1 MNNLFETLKISFLGT
16 QKNTQD
22 LTNTSAENTDVNL
35 TDLDS
40 TNAYDF
46 ISGMTN
52 DDSSMTNS
60 DAYESTLKNQT
71 QITQEYR
78 RIAKVPEVSNAINEI
93 TTEAVSEPTSNK
105 VFTLDF
111 DEGISDSLKNIISKE
126 GQNIST
132 ILNLRYNIELM
143 FRQYYVDGRIAIN
156 LVYDNNKLRDGI
168 KKANILSPFGLIYN
182 TKDRLWSYD
191 IAKNNYNVMSPM
203 DMSGSTDNKFKPEE
217 VSYVDSGIY
226 ENGIVLSHLNDIIK
240 TANQMTSLEDML
252 IPLRFSRSISRRVFN
267 IDVGGIAYS
276 KGMQVVKKIKDAFKY
291 KKYYNVEKGTISNS
305 SVTASIVE
313 DYFLPKRSDGKG
325 SSIDILEETGN
336 LGETGDIEYFRK
348 KLFQALKVP
357 LNRMNSGSDGGV
369 FDFTGT
375 QIEYEEKRFQAY
387 IHKLKMRFNLLILD
401 ILKKQMVSKG
411 LMHEF
416 EFNHYAPKI
425 HIRWEKESNYL
436 EREKVEIF
444 KEKLEAYDS
453 ASNLIGEL
461 FSKEWMLRN
470 ILRFTDE
477 EIESMKDSLEKE
489 EQDELK
495 DDVNNATNIPDD
507 LFDEELE
514 DVEDMEDVEDV
525 EDTESAEDVE
535 DVEDTEKDVNVEDTE
550 DVKED
555 K

>member
-514 DVEDMEDVEDV
+514 DVEDMEDVED
-525 EDTESAEDVE
+525 TESAEDVE